1 MSTNDSISTF
11 SNGEFSIAVEP
22 HPADGFRVQ
31 APGLARALNI
41 ADAYTLLRGIPDD
54 EKGSA
59 LVRTPGGDQRVG
71 YVTEAGF
78 YRALGMRQTGR
89 IKDETIREKVERF
102 QNWIYRDVLPS
113 IRMTG
118 GYSTQPARIPEGK
131 ELLALALVEA
141 QGMLEAKD
149 EQIAALAP
157 KANAW
162 DHIISSEGS
171 WSYKD
176 VAQAL
181 CDNHQI
187 VIGEKRLAQLLVEWK
202 YLYRDHKNRPR
213 AYQRYLEQG
222 LFKTRPRFY
231 QDLKTGETR
240 ESSAPQVR
248 ITGKGMDMI
257 YRRLTAGTV
266 EESA

>member
-1 MSTNDSISTF
+1 MSTLNSISTF

-22 HPADGFRVQ
+22 HPVDGFRVQ
-31 APGLARALNI
+31 APGLARALSVN
-41 ADAYTLLRGIPDD
+41 DAWNLLRGVPDE
-54 EKGSA
+54 EKGSS
-59 LVRTPGGDQRVG
+59 LVRTPGGDQQVW

-78 YRALGMRQTGR
+78 YRVLGQRQTGR
-89 IKDETIREKVERF
+89 IKDPVVRDKVERF

-118 GYSTQPARIPEGK
+118 GYSTQPARVPEGK
-131 ELLALALVEA
+131 ELLALALIEA
-141 QGMLEAKD
+141 QGMIEAKD
-149 EQIAALAP
+149 EKIAELAP

-181 CDNHQI
+181 CDNHKI
-187 VIGEKRLAQLLVEWK
+187 VVGEKRLAQLLVDWG
-202 YLYRDHKNRPR
+202 YLYRDHKRRPR
-213 AYQRYLEQG
+213 VYQRYLEQD
-222 LFKTRPRFY
+222 LFKTRPRYY

-257 YRRLTAGTV
+257 YRRLSTGAV
-266 EESA
+266 EVPA